1 MNTFISRGRPLLAEA
16 ESAGVAVAATDPS
29 RNRGLGAIV
38 LSACALPGVMCG
50 TARAEEAP
58 DQAVV
63 EIKVSGYRDAQD
75 KNAGIN
81 VAGAAARQSVQSAS
95 TVQGHATISSAS
107 GGSGGGGGLS
117 GLNLGSNLLDRIV
130 VTSPS
135 IYALVPLGRQWSAE
149 GSLTVDEISGA
160 SPSYYTN
167 STSFVHFHDRR
178 TGGDAKL
185 TRYFERAA
193 VSLGVASSKESDYTS
208 NALSAGARF
217 SSADQ
222 NTTLNVGV
230 GLTRDVSNPNNQLV
244 HDAHKDTN
252 EYQIGLTQA
261 LGARD
266 LVQIDYTRSL
276 ENGYLNDPYKS
287 FDNRPDRRSANV
299 VQTRWNHWLGGA
311 ALKLGYRYYGDTF
324 GIRSHTFDLALAV
337 PAGGDSRSTFTP
349 SLRYYTQGAAS
360 FYVNPDATSASYPA
374 PSDLSGFYSLDQR
387 LSAYGAISVGAKY
400 DWAIDSNWSMD
411 AKLDIYR
418 QQSGFRLIGQGSP
431 GLSPLSAF
439 IWQVGIKRTF

>member
-1 MNTFISRGRPLLAEA
+1 M
-16 ESAGVAVAATDPS
+16 AATES
-29 RNRGLGAIV
+29 VHRTKLGAIV
-38 LSACALPGVMCG
+38 LSACALPGVMCA

-58 DQAVV
+58 EHAVV

-81 VAGAAARQSVQSAS
+81 IAGATAARQSVQGVSPA
-95 TVQGHATISSAS
+95 QGHATVSSAS
-107 GGSGGGGGLS
+107 GGGGGSGGGGEGG
-117 GLNLGSNLLDRIV
+117 GLNWGSNLLDRIV

-135 IYALVPLGRQWSAE
+135 VHALVPLGRQWSAE

-160 SPSYYTN
+160 SPAYYTN
-167 STSFVHFHDRR
+167 SSSFVKFHDRR
-178 TGGDAKL
+178 TGGDLKL
-185 TRYFERAA
+185 TRYFDRAA
-193 VSLGVASSKESDYTS
+193 VSVGGASSKESDYTS
-208 NALSAGARF
+208 NALSTSARF
-217 SSADQ
+217 STADQ

-230 GLTRDVSNPNNQLV
+230 GVTRDVNNPHTQVV

-252 EYQIGLTQA
+252 EFEIGLTQA
-261 LGARD
+261 LSALD
-266 LVQIDYTRSL
+266 LVQVSYTRSL

-287 FDNRPDRRSANV
+287 FDNRPERRAANI
-299 VQTRWNHWLGGA
+299 VQTRWNHWLGGS

-337 PAGGDSRSTFTP
+337 PVGDDGRSTFTP

-360 FYVNPDATSASYPA
+360 FYVNPDAASASYPA
-374 PSDLSGFYSLDQR
+374 PADQSGFYSLDQR
-387 LSAYGAISVGAKY
+387 LSAYGAINVGAKY

-411 AKLDIYR
+411 AKLDVYR
-418 QQSGFRLIGQGSP
+418 QQSGFRVIGSGSP